1 MEVES
6 RKRPHGGE
14 EDRVQTKK
22 RILSATNGSPHVNGT
37 EREEIERQNLEVM
50 KDSTKASICS
60 E

>member
-6 RKRPHGGE
+6 RKRPHGGD

-37 EREEIERQNLEVM
+37 EREEMERHNLEVT
-50 KDSTKASICS
+50 KHDTKASIRS